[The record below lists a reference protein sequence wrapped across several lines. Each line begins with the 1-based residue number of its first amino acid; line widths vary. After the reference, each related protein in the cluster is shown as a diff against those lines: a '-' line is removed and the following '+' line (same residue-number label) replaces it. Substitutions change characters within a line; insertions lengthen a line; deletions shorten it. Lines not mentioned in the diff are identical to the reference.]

1 LPETAATSPAA
12 EPRTVE
18 TPAFPPG
25 VEAKLILRH
34 RTRRI
39 VPVGQGGR
47 PYVKATFYLLPEQEL
62 AIEEIRLQL
71 RREGDR
77 DIDKS
82 MLVREAIELLGK
94 KYKRAE

>member
-1 LPETAATSPAA
+1 M
-12 EPRTVE
+12 
-18 TPAFPPG
+18 
-25 VEAKLILRH
+25 
-34 RTRRI
+34 
-39 VPVGQGGR
+39 
-47 PYVKATFYLLPEQEL
+47 KATFYLLPEHEI

-71 RREGDR
+71 RRGGDR

>member
-1 LPETAATSPAA
+1 M
-12 EPRTVE
+12 
-18 TPAFPPG
+18 
-25 VEAKLILRH
+25 
-34 RTRRI
+34 
-39 VPVGQGGR
+39 
-47 PYVKATFYLLPEQEL
+47 KATFYLLPEHEI

-94 KYKRAE
+94 KYKKAE

>member
-1 LPETAATSPAA
+1 
-12 EPRTVE
+12 
-18 TPAFPPG
+18 
-25 VEAKLILRH
+25 
-34 RTRRI
+34 
-39 VPVGQGGR
+39 
-47 PYVKATFYLLPEQEL
+47 VKATFYLLPEQEL

>member
-1 LPETAATSPAA
+1 MQAPAVPAPAAVPDVLTPAPAA
-12 EPRTVE
+12 E
-18 TPAFPPG
+18 
-25 VEAKLILRH
+25 AKPLLRSQ
-34 RTRRI
+34 RLRR
-39 VPVGQGGR
+39 VQTEREER
-47 PYVKATFYLLPEQEL
+47 PYVKATFYLLPEHEI

-71 RREGDR
+71 RRGGDR

>member
-1 LPETAATSPAA
+1 MPPPLPV
-12 EPRTVE
+12 VE
-18 TPAFPPG
+18 TKPIPRPRA
-25 VEAKLILRH
+25 
-34 RTRRI
+34 RRI
-39 VPVGQGGR
+39 VSVGQGGR

-94 KYKRAE
+94 KYKKAE